1 MGSSDPLQYLLTPK
15 YTTEENMLLGSRSL
29 FMGNIWNC
37 MVVTYTHNLAEGTL
51 LMLQL
56 ITKAAKDEHIQ

>member
-1 MGSSDPLQYLLTPK
+1 
-15 YTTEENMLLGSRSL
+15 MLLGSRSL

>member
-1 MGSSDPLQYLLTPK
+1 
-15 YTTEENMLLGSRSL
+15 
-29 FMGNIWNC
+29 